1 MDIGTHE
8 QQLQDKVKNQDDLK
22 VLNLCGIRKGYYD
35 KKIEYSGQVI
45 GCDLAPEIQLNLN
58 VRGLSP
64 SATVAI
70 NELSDRLIKEG
81 REIFKLGPPVKLVV

>member
-1 MDIGTHE
+1 MT
-8 QQLQDKVKNQDDLK
+8 
-22 VLNLCGIRKGYYD
+22 

-70 NELSDRLIKEG
+70 NELSNRLIKEG
-81 REIFKLGPPVKLVV
+81 REIFKLGLGQCSINHKMVYVNIP